1 MTLRILSTVGV
12 RGALTALFP
21 ELEQHTG
28 SKIDIS
34 FGTAAV
40 FRKEIEEGRE
50 FDVAILTKSAISD
63 LAAAGSIDASSVS
76 AVARSRMGLAMRK
89 NAPKPDIGSVDNLK
103 QTLLA
108 ADSIASSKTG
118 LAGIY
123 FSEVLSEL
131 GIASQIEP
139 KIRLETSG
147 GFAAQLIVTGDA
159 QLAVQLVS
167 EILPVRGVELAG
179 VFPDVL
185 QRYGVFSAGVGSRAK
200 EPSSAAAFTR
210 YLTDPSLEALF
221 TSWGL
226 ERQS

>member
-12 RGALTALFP
+12 QGALTALFP
-21 ELEQHTG
+21 ALEQHTG
-28 SKIDIS
+28 SKIDVS

-50 FDVAILTKSAISD
+50 FDVAILTKSVILD
-63 LAAAGSIDASSVS
+63 LAAAGRIDTSSVS
-76 AVARSRMGLAMRK
+76 TVARSGMGLATRE
-89 NAPKPDIGSVDNLK
+89 NAPKPDISSLDNLK

-147 GFAAQLIVTGDA
+147 GFAAQLIVTGEA

-167 EILPVRGVELAG
+167 EILPVRGVDLAG

-200 EPSSAAAFTR
+200 EPSSAVAFTR
-210 YLTDPSLEALF
+210 YLTASHLEALF
-221 TSWGL
+221 MSWGL
-226 ERQS
+226 ERQG